1 MDVGFGVEA
10 AHPLRKMAG
19 NKIMSWDF
27 FICCLSIKV
36 WDARLYA
43 WIFFYTPLCRMVFLE
58 NPKMQD
64 LDNLLH
70 VQPVGSALSR
80 RSRLPRTE
88 EGLQPAPPRGQKKMP
103 SPFRRGA
110 SHLAHNLSQ
119 SG

>member
-1 MDVGFGVEA
+1 MDVGSGVEA

-27 FICCLSIKV
+27 FMFCLSTKV

-58 NPKMQD
+58 KPRKVSEKTVFFTTKAPSHGDSKRKNFVTLSLCAFVVEFSDTLYYLKFRY
-64 LDNLLH
+64 
-70 VQPVGSALSR
+70 VTSCSAI
-80 RSRLPRTE
+80 
-88 EGLQPAPPRGQKKMP
+88 PA
-103 SPFRRGA
+103 
-110 SHLAHNLSQ
+110 